1 GLVFWLLVGA
11 LEWSTHARRV
21 VTLSP
26 GGLTAIAYV
35 SVTVWAVSLALGK
48 NTGGALWVFTLFALA
63 GGHQLSALQEAYGTS
78 SASFGATA
86 AAARAALI
94 FPGALL
100 TNGGHVEPPVLA
112 LMILAVAAIFVM
124 GVAIVVW
131 MDAPLKDPS

>member
-1 GLVFWLLVGA
+1 M
-11 LEWSTHARRV
+11 
-21 VTLSP
+21 VTFSP

-48 NTGGALWVFTLFALA
+48 NTGGALWVFTLFVLA

-78 SASFGATA
+78 SASIAATV

-112 LMILAVAAIFVM
+112 MVIVAIAAIFAI
-124 GVAIVVW
+124 GVALVVW